1 MLIPNFIES
10 DIRTLYAQHTAE
22 TGQVFA
28 DGVVEDV
35 WRLTRG
41 QPWLVNAIA
50 HECVAKIHALR
61 YSEPITVADVEA
73 AKEAIIRRRDTHV
86 DSLME
91 RIREPRVR
99 RIVEP
104 LILGN
109 ETELTANDDPLA
121 R

>member
-1 MLIPNFIES
+1 MIPNFTEA
-10 DIRTLYAQHTAE
+10 DIHALYAQHTAE
-22 TGQVFA
+22 TGQRFA

-50 HECVAKIHALR
+50 HECVARIHAFR
-61 YSEPITVADVEA
+61 YAEPITVDDVEV
-73 AKEAIIRRRDTHV
+73 AKESIIRRRDTHV

-91 RIREPRVR
+91 RMREPRVR

-104 LILGN
+104 LISGDKSDV
-109 ETELTANDDPLA
+109 TYHH
-121 R
+121 